1 MPPQPPADVPAVTP
15 QLLRAWPLPDLDD
28 DGTKHDRGT
37 VLVVGGA
44 ASTPGAVLLAGI
56 AALRTGAGRLQLA
69 TVEATAVALGVAVP
83 EAAVVGLPAGPDGS
97 VSPDAAE
104 LVAERAEGAAAVVIG
119 PGLLGVDAT
128 RELLASLLPHLQDSR
143 LVLDAVALTALA
155 GHEDLL
161 GGRDGVV
168 LTPNAG
174 ELAALLG
181 EDEAEGH
188 DAVARAAK
196 QYDAVIATQGWVVA
210 PDGTAW
216 SDGAGGV
223 GLGTSGSGDVLAGA
237 VGGLLARG
245 AETAQAAVWG
255 RYAHAAAGDR
265 LAAQEGRVGFLA
277 RELLDEL
284 PAALD
289 ETQKSR

>member
-1 MPPQPPADVPAVTP
+1 MPPQPPAEVPAVTP

-44 ASTPGAVLLAGI
+44 VSTPGAVLLAGI

-69 TVEATAVALGVAVP
+69 TVDATAVALGVAVP
-83 EAAVVGLPAGPDGS
+83 EAAVVGLPAGADGS
-97 VSPDAAE
+97 VAPDAAD
-104 LVAERAEGAAAVVIG
+104 LIAERAEGAATVVIG

-128 RELLASLLPHLQDSR
+128 RELLGALLPRLHGSR

-161 GGRDGVV
+161 DGRDGVV
-168 LTPNAG
+168 LTPNGG

-181 EDEAEGH
+181 EDEAEGY

-196 QYDAVIATQGWVVA
+196 QYDAVVATQGWVVS

-237 VGGLLARG
+237 IGGLLARG
-245 AETAQAAVWG
+245 ADTAQAAVWG

-265 LAAQEGRVGFLA
+265 LAAQAGRVGFLA

-284 PAALD
+284 PQVLAALQ
-289 ETQKSR
+289 T